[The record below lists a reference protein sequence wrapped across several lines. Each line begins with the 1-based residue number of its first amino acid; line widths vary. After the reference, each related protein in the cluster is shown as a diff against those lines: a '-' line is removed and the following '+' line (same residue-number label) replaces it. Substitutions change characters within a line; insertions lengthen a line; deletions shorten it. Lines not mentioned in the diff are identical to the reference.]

1 MTGAPAID
9 LPGPPGLGVAI
20 RYDDDAF
27 VVTDK
32 NLMGRRV
39 AGRDF
44 LDAYLRHGRW
54 DELVALV
61 ANPPSEKSIQQ
72 LFESHP
78 AGRPR
83 GRRLR
88 VVAQQGFHRAFFPG
102 PPAPCCTS
110 PGRWSCASPG
120 AAARRPGGLRALRAD
135 VHDLLAGRRPV
146 DVRDGHRPVRGVRRP
161 DLRSKVALDV
171 VGQVAGTYA
180 DYLQDR
186 HGGAPALRPRLVHIP
201 LGVDAEKFRPP
212 TPADAPP
219 AGSSWG
225 SPMTRSWPCSSAA
238 FLPRQ
243 GAPVPHVRRARAGG
257 AGRRPEGPPGPLR
270 HAAERDVL
278 KSFQDGGVF
287 APGVRVTFV
296 DGTSR
301 SWNGRSGTPPTSSP
315 RPTTSRRPSGW

>member
-1 MTGAPAID
+1 MLTAVEDYLRETEQALRSVKLPGYAGLGILCPAPLEWRNGDLAEFLKAWDFPPAVQEFYEQLDQTRSALLVRLMEQGQAGGRPAVDRKGVGDGGGDAAGAGRGRARGRAGRGGAAPAFGCRRRPRPPGATPARIGRAGGGGPPEPLVTGAPAID
-9 LPGPPGLGVAI
+9 LPGPSGPGVAI

-110 PGRWSCASPG
+110 PGRWSRASPG
-120 AAARRPGGLRALRAD
+120 RGSTAAR
-135 VHDLLAGRRPV
+135 
-146 DVRDGHRPVRGVRRP
+146 
-161 DLRSKVALDV
+161 
-171 VGQVAGTYA
+171 
-180 DYLQDR
+180 
-186 HGGAPALRPRLVHIP
+186 
-201 LGVDAEKFRPP
+201 
-212 TPADAPP
+212 
-219 AGSSWG
+219 
-225 SPMTRSWPCSSAA
+225 
-238 FLPRQ
+238 
-243 GAPVPHVRRARAGG
+243 
-257 AGRRPEGPPGPLR
+257 GP
-270 HAAERDVL
+270 
-278 KSFQDGGVF
+278 
-287 APGVRVTFV
+287 
-296 DGTSR
+296 SR
-301 SWNGRSGTPPTSSP
+301 SAG
-315 RPTTSRRPSGW
+315 